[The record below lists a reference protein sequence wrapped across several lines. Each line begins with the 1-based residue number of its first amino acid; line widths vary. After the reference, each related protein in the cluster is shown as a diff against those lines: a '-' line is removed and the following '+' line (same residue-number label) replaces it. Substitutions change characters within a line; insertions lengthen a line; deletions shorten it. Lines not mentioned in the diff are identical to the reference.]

1 MAADITGAN
10 KYKKSKMAYD
20 GATYAKYNGA
30 DFFFEHIVVNPD
42 KEDIIKTAPGSALM
56 FMIRTHIKPTDN
68 VNRDFLN
75 ELCRRLCQ
83 DEAENKHYFGDYKQ
97 QNILN

>member
-1 MAADITGAN
+1 MV
-10 KYKKSKMAYD
+10 YD
-20 GATYAKYNGA
+20 SATYVKYIGA
-30 DFFFEHIVVNPD
+30 DAFFEHFMVNPD
-42 KEDIIKTAPGSALM
+42 KEAAIKTAPASALM

-68 VNRDFLN
+68 VNREFLN

-83 DEAENKHYFGDYKQ
+83 DEEEYKHYFGDYKQ

>member
-30 DFFFEHIVVNPD
+30 DPFFEHIVVNPD
-42 KEDIIKTAPGSALM
+42 KEDIIKTAPVSALM

-68 VNRDFLN
+68 VLMSCAEGSVRT
-75 ELCRRLCQ
+75 RRKISITL
-83 DEAENKHYFGDYKQ
+83 EMINSRIF
-97 QNILN
+97 